1 VLNAAAARP
10 QANGHGT
17 VLFNPSFDAKISKVD
32 RS

>member
-1 VLNAAAARP
+1 MPLRPGP